1 MNKALIL
8 IRELTKEEIRKI
20 GAMLF
25 KIGIVGTMS
34 ALFYLSALDV
44 FRELEIF
51 IIKLYSEVSA
61 LGLAYKI
68 AIIFAI
74 IGMIGIL
81 IHVAAYEQNN
91 GNSNMEQYE

>member
-1 MNKALIL
+1 MKKAMIL
-8 IRELTKEEIRKI
+8 IRELTKEEIRML
-20 GAMLF
+20 GATLF
-25 KIGIVGTMS
+25 KIGIVGTLL
-34 ALFYLSALDV
+34 ALSYISALDV
-44 FRELEIF
+44 FRELEFF

-74 IGMIGIL
+74 IGTIGIL

-91 GNSNMEQYE
+91 VNSNMEQYE